1 MRLSE
6 RAEENV
12 DWSAPHFVPRYVPD
26 LDVAVLDLQG
36 LVWWNHVNVIG
47 LNTDTSFDLRDRKQG
62 RGLKHLR
69 QLAVVIRREMQNH
82 NVGHVRMSGHV
93 REQVPKRLYATCRR
107 AEAHHKKIL
116 IPVTPCGLRAERI
129 LVGSFVHV
137 LLFYLPYH

>member
-12 DWSAPHFVPRYVPD
+12 DGSAPHLVPCHIPD

-36 LVWWNHVNVIG
+36 LVRWNHVNVIG
-47 LNTDTSFDLRDRKQG
+47 LNTDASFHLGDRKQR

-69 QLAVVIRREMQNH
+69 QLAVVIRREVQNY

-93 REQVPKRLYATCRR
+93 REELPERLYATRRR
-107 AEAHHKKIL
+107 AEA
-116 IPVTPCGLRAERI
+116 
-129 LVGSFVHV
+129 
-137 LLFYLPYH
+137 YH